1 MRFELP
7 WAINNDLAG
16 RMWPPGLE
24 FDLCHKCSYQF
35 VCLRLR
41 YYQFNKLQ
49 NASLLQNR
57 FARKVI
63 GAVILVSN
71 LRWAVKSDWTWD
83 FTAILV
89 LRKCLNAL
97 NMFEFNVFFS
107 LPVELIS
114 LLRIYLQIHLS
125 RLSPH
130 CLGWL
135 FAVFHAVLLPL
146 MPQLSQSLCTA
157 AVSSPVVESNL
168 LHIPGNSVGPIFGDS
183 SP

>member
-1 MRFELP
+1 MTWRAACGPQALSLTCVINVP
-7 WAINNDLAG
+7 TNLSACVWAITNLTN
-16 RMWPPGLE
+16 M
-24 FDLCHKCSYQF
+24 
-35 VCLRLR
+35 
-41 YYQFNKLQ
+41 Q

-107 LPVELIS
+107 LPVQLIS

-168 LHIPGNSVGPIFGDS
+168 LHIPGNSVGPIFGDALDS